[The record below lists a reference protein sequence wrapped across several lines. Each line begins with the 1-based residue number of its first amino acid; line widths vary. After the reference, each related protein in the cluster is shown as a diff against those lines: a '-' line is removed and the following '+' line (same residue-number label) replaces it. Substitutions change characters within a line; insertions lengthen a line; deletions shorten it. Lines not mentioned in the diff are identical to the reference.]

1 MRIRSVQIRDP
12 KRAEKVVK
20 SLRRLAWAR
29 CDLPVLRPS
38 EWWRPRHQPK
48 LPHHAALHVLVLH
61 PRKGSG
67 ELEGWELA
75 RAAAE
80 ILEGRRGLVLDW
92 ACGFRKSGAV
102 WLLVKPWAADAET
115 GRRRWFA
122 TNAEDLA
129 ALREALAEPKEE
141 APGRRDGFRERGR
154 TR

>member
-1 MRIRSVQIRDP
+1 VRIRSVQIRDP

-92 ACGFRKSGAV
+92 AGGEGRRGSV
-102 WLLVKPWAADAET
+102 WLIVKTWAADRES
-115 GRRRWFA
+115 GRGREFRLDV
-122 TNAEDLA
+122 EDIY
-129 ALREALAEPKEE
+129 ALADLVRAFEE
-141 APGRRDGFRERGR
+141 G
-154 TR
+154 